1 MRRHTRRQVV
11 ARTIMKSTA
20 KLTISVQY
28 ATHTGTP
35 PSRSRLR
42 AWAAAAL
49 ERNAEVALR
58 FVDEAEGRRLNR
70 EFRGKDYAT
79 NVLTFAYG
87 DVHAPHGEAGV
98 LSGDI
103 VLCAPVVSAQ
113 AQAQTKTLEA
123 HYAHLVVHGMLH
135 LQGYDHER
143 DSDACVMEARET
155 EILAK
160 LGYADPYAAAA

>member
-1 MRRHTRRQVV
+1 MTG
-11 ARTIMKSTA
+11 AA
-20 KLTISVQY
+20 KLSLTVQY
-28 ATHTGTP
+28 ATDVGPP

-42 AWAAAAL
+42 IWAAAAL
-49 ERNAEVALR
+49 ERSAAVTLR
-58 FVDEAEGRRLNR
+58 FVDEAEGHRLNR
-70 EFRGKDYAT
+70 DFRGKDYAT

-87 DVHAPHGEAGV
+87 DVDAPGGEAAR

-103 VLCAPVVSAQ
+103 VLCTPVVLAEAQ
-113 AQAQTKTLEA
+113 EQGKPLDA
-123 HYAHLVVHGMLH
+123 HFAHLVVHGVLH

-143 DSDACVMEARET
+143 DDEAQAMETRET